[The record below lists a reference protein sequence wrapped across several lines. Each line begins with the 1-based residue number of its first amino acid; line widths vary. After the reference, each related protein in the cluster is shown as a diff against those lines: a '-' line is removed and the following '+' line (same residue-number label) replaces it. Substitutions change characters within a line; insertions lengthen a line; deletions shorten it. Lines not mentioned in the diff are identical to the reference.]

1 MKSLLLLAV
10 ILLALARSAMPATWI
25 VAQDGSGDF
34 IELQD
39 AVDAAAPGDLILVK
53 PGVYQGVYIQK
64 PLSIV
69 GSGPDRTVVAELFG
83 DVILGG
89 SLPGGDLLL
98 GSLRAEGQIP
108 LRATSSPTARL
119 IAWNLALVFGDYISH
134 GKACSVW
141 NFDSCWID
149 RLVQVPGLYPHAY
162 GDPGQPGLG
171 IGGGTLGFVSQCR
184 FQGMD
189 QDWEAPTT
197 DGASGIALGDNATVY
212 IAETDAIGGKGGE
225 GYDVDCI
232 LYYQPGSGGHGI
244 WVMNE
249 GRAYVFGRPENEI
262 RGGPGGDYHDYG
274 NHCPTLGGDGGDGI
288 HVDSL
293 EATFSG
299 VQPQGAPGGY
309 GDPPGDPGEPT
320 YGNVTEIA
328 PRVPTST
335 MTGEG
340 YPGTPV
346 TFSFHAT
353 PGDRL
358 LVAYST
364 EVDVLDLGQTEGHPL
379 LPSPAGTFGVVPAG
393 TIPDGGTASLTC
405 TIPSDAPW
413 GVPFY
418 VQGILLGAHPAQLTN
433 MSMLVVTPNW

>member
-1 MKSLLLLAV
+1 MKSFLLLAV
-10 ILLALARSAMPATWI
+10 FLLALAPSAIPATWI
-25 VAQDGSGDF
+25 VARDGSGDF
-34 IELQD
+34 FEIQD

-53 PGVYQGVYIQK
+53 PGVYRGVYIQK

-83 DVILGG
+83 DVILAGG
-89 SLPGGDLLL
+89 FPQGDLVLA
-98 GSLRAEGQIP
+98 SLRAEGQIP
-108 LRATSSPTARL
+108 VSVVSSPGARL
-119 IAWNLALVFGDYISH
+119 IVFNVGLSFDDNAQHGTALDIEQVES
-134 GKACSVW
+134 S
-141 NFDSCWID
+141 WIN
-149 RLVQVPGLYPHAY
+149 RVVQIVGSYNTGY
-162 GDPGQPGLG
+162 GDPGPSGLY
-171 IGGGTLGFVSQCR
+171 IGHETHAFVSQCH
-184 FQGMD
+184 FFGTD
-189 QDWEAPTT
+189 QDWANPLS
-197 DGASGIALGDNATVY
+197 DGASGIHIWDNAAAY

-232 LYYQPGSGGHGI
+232 LYYQPGDGGHGI
-244 WVMNE
+244 WVEE
-249 GRAYVFGRPENEI
+249 GSTAYVCGRPENEI

-299 VQPQGAPGGY
+299 VVPQGAPGGY

-320 YGNVTEIA
+320 YGNVTEIT
-328 PRVPTST
+328 PRLPTST

-340 YPGTPV
+340 YPGTAV

-364 EVDVLDLGQTEGHPL
+364 QVDVLELGQTEGHPL
-379 LPSPAGTFGVVPAG
+379 LTSPSGTFGVVPAG

-418 VQGILLGAHPAQLTN
+418 VQGILLGAHPPQLTN